1 MRRGAA
7 PTDYP
12 LMAVFTRALVALV
25 VLFGRCGDASDAS
38 DASDGSRGGDD
49 ELSSVLA
56 MMAELNRTVA
66 RASSKASLASSHL
79 TEKVD
84 VAQTDFAS
92 RVERM
97 EQKSEADATLIELQE
112 EELRKISA
120 ALRTKLDRSFA
131 APDDRF
137 ELELGE
143 SENNPVAVRATPSA
157 QTLRGW
163 LAELEL
169 EHAAPVLT
177 RDGFSSLAAIR
188 APHTDARALEAA
200 VSSATKR
207 PAERAALSHA
217 VTRLRSVVL
226 CVRVAEAFDLPR
238 SRAFL
243 RPWQWALAEPPIVSV
258 RATWLATSTAMSSS
272 TTPSQTRRG
281 RKQNRHAAGGA
292 PVQGFHARWGNFDG
306 GRWSEGY
313 MLSFPAIPVDEVGSA
328 KLRLELIVDRRT
340 VCGIEIDGDRLS
352 WQPLPPHSY
361 ALDGCDAVVRAQP
374 WLRWLSQVADHAS

>member
-1 MRRGAA
+1 
-7 PTDYP
+7 
-12 LMAVFTRALVALV
+12 MAVFTRALVALV

-131 APDDRF
+131 SPDDRF

-157 QTLRGW
+157 QTRTSTGW
-163 LAELEL
+163 S
-169 EHAAPVLT
+169 T
-177 RDGFSSLAAIR
+177 SW
-188 APHTDARALEAA
+188 
-200 VSSATKR
+200 SSA
-207 PAERAALSHA
+207 
-217 VTRLRSVVL
+217 
-226 CVRVAEAFDLPR
+226 
-238 SRAFL
+238 
-243 RPWQWALAEPPIVSV
+243 
-258 RATWLATSTAMSSS
+258 
-272 TTPSQTRRG
+272 RG
-281 RKQNRHAAGGA
+281 AWKS
-292 PVQGFHARWGNFDG
+292 P
-306 GRWSEGY
+306 
-313 MLSFPAIPVDEVGSA
+313 
-328 KLRLELIVDRRT
+328 
-340 VCGIEIDGDRLS
+340 
-352 WQPLPPHSY
+352 
-361 ALDGCDAVVRAQP
+361 
-374 WLRWLSQVADHAS
+374 